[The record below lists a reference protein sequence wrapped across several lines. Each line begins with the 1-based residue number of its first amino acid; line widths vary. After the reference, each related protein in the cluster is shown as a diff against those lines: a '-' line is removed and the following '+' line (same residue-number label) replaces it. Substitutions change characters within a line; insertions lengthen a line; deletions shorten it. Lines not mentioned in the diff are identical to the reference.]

1 MDTIEE
7 DELPGAGA
15 GAIAISLADVGEAG
29 AVASDDGDAS
39 GDWISTGEP
48 AGVIESPQLL
58 TEGAET
64 RQAVGR

>member
-39 GDWISTGEP
+39 GDWIST
-48 AGVIESPQLL
+48 AKKIKF
-58 TEGAET
+58 
-64 RQAVGR
+64 

>member
-39 GDWISTGEP
+39 GDWISTADKIKFRAISEF
-48 AGVIESPQLL
+48 SFLC
-58 TEGAET
+58 
-64 RQAVGR
+64 